1 MIRLVHSLSRA
12 AQHAAGLILPH
23 QCVLCR
29 CFAESTGLCASCWG
43 GLAPIGAPVCQRCG
57 LPLGHTLAEPVCAA
71 CWQAPPPLA
80 MIRAALHYNENSRQ
94 LILRFKHG
102 DGLQLTPFLAAMVGR
117 DFDMMTKATA
127 NSVTDGSV
135 TDGSMTDTGMTDTGV
150 PLVIPVPL
158 HRQRYFLR
166 RYNQSAELARHL
178 CHSTGT
184 GHFAPEILIRRRP
197 TASQGGLS
205 RRQRHR
211 NLIGA
216 FAVDGER
223 RAQLEGRQVILIDDV
238 MTTGATLFAAAKC
251 LTAAGSGPVSAL
263 VLARVARP
271 PAP

>member
-1 MIRLVHSLSRA
+1 MIRLVHSLSRV

-43 GLAPIGAPVCQRCG
+43 GLVPIGAPVCQQCG

-80 MIRAALHYNENSRQ
+80 MIRAALHYNDNSRQ

-117 DFDMMTKATA
+117 DFGMMAKAMA
-127 NSVTDGSV
+127 NTIADAAKNH
-135 TDGSMTDTGMTDTGV
+135 TGMTDTGI
-150 PLVIPVPL
+150 PLVVPVPL

-178 CHSTGT
+178 CHTTGT
-184 GHFAPEILIRRRP
+184 GRFTPGILIRHRP

-211 NLIGA
+211 NLAGA
-216 FAVDGER
+216 FAVDGR
-223 RAQLEGRQVILIDDV
+223 MRAHLEGRPVILIDDV

-271 PAP
+271 RAP